1 MTRLENQIERLELA
15 NSLLKD
21 KKIVEIR
28 YASEEEV
35 EGMGWTEDFLVFRM
49 EDGTSF
55 YASRDHEGNDAGVIF
70 LQEPVSLKGP
80 LLFHQF

>member
-70 LQEPVSLKGP
+70 LQESVSLKAP